1 MLSLNNP
8 QNSLEL
14 ANVDVAA
21 EVAEGAA
28 LGSARCVVDNDDEA
42 CKSSFWGAE
51 KPKRKK
57 MMLELARQRISSNG
71 ILLCNISEHKYKKVC
86 VVFICH
92 IID

>member
-57 MMLELARQRISSNG
+57 NDARIGTPENFVQRNF
-71 ILLCNISEHKYKKVC
+71 VM
-86 VVFICH
+86 
-92 IID
+92 